1 LTVREALF
9 IRLFHFLLASEE
21 EPSNPSITRFQS
33 TCFITIMKK
42 ECISCEGHDFRQEI
56 VFEVKQRNQLV
67 EYNNLHKDINIK
79 ILYYIF
85 PKVVI

>member
-1 LTVREALF
+1 
-9 IRLFHFLLASEE
+9 
-21 EPSNPSITRFQS
+21 
-33 TCFITIMKK
+33 MKK

-79 ILYYIF
+79 ILYYIS
-85 PKVVI
+85 PKVVIQRKAVQIASL